1 LEQRYRILEPEKII
15 VNVFQ
20 IIMQISAYMPTL
32 IDIKSAKSIVLRK
45 TVLLILVLFL
55 FWGEITNI
63 SLLVPNRKRS
73 TSRLYVVT
81 LLI

>member
-1 LEQRYRILEPEKII
+1 MEQRYRILEPEKII